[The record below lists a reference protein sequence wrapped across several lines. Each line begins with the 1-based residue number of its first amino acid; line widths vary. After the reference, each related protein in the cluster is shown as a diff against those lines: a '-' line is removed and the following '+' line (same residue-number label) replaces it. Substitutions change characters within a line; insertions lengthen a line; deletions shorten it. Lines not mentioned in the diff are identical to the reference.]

1 MNLFKL
7 VGSVFINNN
16 DANKTIDGTI
26 EKAKELSTKVGKSM
40 QDTGSKM
47 TDLGKK
53 IAPVSLAFAGMV
65 TASVKSASD
74 FQNGM
79 AKMSTLFD
87 TTKISVDDLSK
98 KFLDLSNKTGISA
111 TELAEAGYQA
121 LSAGVDVRDSAKF
134 VETAGQLAKAG
145 FTSTTTSV
153 DVLTTAMNA
162 YGKSAGTAEQI
173 ANKLVRTQNLGK
185 TTVDELGSS
194 MGKIIPTASGMN
206 VSINNLMAGYVSLT
220 KQGIATAEATTYMN
234 SMLNELGDSGTTVG
248 KILKD
253 VTGKSFQELMADGAS
268 MGDVLKIL
276 QDEADASGTNF
287 NELWGSAEA
296 GKASLALLNG
306 GVDEFN
312 ATVETMASNTDDVG
326 DALNK
331 LETPSVKA
339 KKALNQIK
347 NSGIELG
354 TAFLGAVSPVI
365 DKVASGVEKLTS
377 WFNNLPT
384 PIKTV
389 IATTMLIIGAL
400 SPILIIGGKILV
412 LVGNVMNILPTITPV
427 ITAVKTAVSGLF
439 TTLLTN
445 PIGLIVTGIVA
456 LVAGFMHLW
465 HTSES
470 FRNFWIGLW
479 EGIKSAVS
487 TAWEAVKSAVSA
499 GITQIG
505 VVINTAKATILAPFE
520 AVWNGCKTV
529 VTTVWNA
536 ISTIISTVIGVI
548 STIISTKWML
558 ISSIISSVMDGIRSI
573 VSNVWNS
580 ISSAISGVLESI
592 KTTISTA
599 WNTVKDSISTIL
611 GTIKTTVSTIWFNI
625 KTAIYNTV
633 IKIVSDVKGAF
644 DKVKS
649 NVVTPITEAKTK
661 ALQIFDNIKSGIKQK
676 IDGAK
681 DAVKG
686 AVNKMKSFFDFEWKL
701 PHIKLPHISI
711 SGKFSLNP
719 PSVPKFSIAWYKKA
733 MDSPYLFT
741 KPTVFSTPSG
751 LKGAGEAGDEIMYG
765 RNRLMNDIGEA
776 VGSRSG
782 KTESILEMILSVLRE
797 ILEKDSDIYMDGK
810 KLTQE
815 INKNLGLEW

>member
-16 DANKTIDGTI
+16 DANRSIDDMIG
-26 EKAKELSTKVGKSM
+26 KAKDLSTKVGKSM

-53 IAPVSLAFAGMV
+53 IAPVSLAFAGMM

-87 TTKISVDDLSK
+87 TTKTSVDDLSK
-98 KFLDLSNKTGISA
+98 QFLDLSNKTGISA

-134 VETAGQLAKAG
+134 VETAGKLAKAG

-162 YGKSAGTAEQI
+162 YGESAGTAEEI

-206 VSINNLMAGYVSLT
+206 VSIDNLMAGYVSLT

-253 VTGKSFQELMADGAS
+253 KTGKSFQELMADGAS

-312 ATVETMASNTDDVG
+312 ATVETMASDTDDVG
-326 DALNK
+326 DALKK

-354 TAFLGAVSPVI
+354 TAFLSAMLPAING
-365 DKVASGVEKLTS
+365 VAKGVEKVTG
-377 WFNNLPT
+377 WFNKLPT
-384 PIKTV
+384 GVKTV
-389 IATTMLIIGAL
+389 IASVMAFIAVLAPALIV
-400 SPILIIGGKILV
+400 GGKVISS
-412 LVGNVMNILPTITPV
+412 VGKFIEYAPKIVS
-427 ITAVKTAVSGLF
+427 AVKTAMTAVRGFFAILMA
-439 TTLLTN
+439 N
-445 PIGLIVTGIVA
+445 PIGLVIAGIIA
-456 LVAGFMHLW
+456 LIAIFVVLW
-465 HTSES
+465 KRSEK
-470 FRNFWIGLW
+470 FRNFWKSLW
-479 EGIKSAVS
+479 NTVKKVVTTALTATKKIITTLVKAYVKVIKTEFNLIKKVVTTVVKSIKSVVS
-487 TAWEAVKSAVSA
+487 KGFNAVKSAMTKPIKSA
-499 GITQIG
+499 
-505 VVINTAKATILAPFE
+505 
-520 AVWNGCKTV
+520 
-529 VTTVWNA
+529 
-536 ISTIISTVIGVI
+536 
-548 STIISTKWML
+548 
-558 ISSIISSVMDGIRSI
+558 
-573 VSNVWNS
+573 
-580 ISSAISGVLESI
+580 
-592 KTTISTA
+592 
-599 WNTVKDSISTIL
+599 
-611 GTIKTTVSTIWFNI
+611 KTTVVSVFN
-625 KTAIYNTV
+625 
-633 IKIVSDVKGAF
+633 S
-644 DKVKS
+644 
-649 NVVTPITEAKTK
+649 
-661 ALQIFDNIKSGIKQK
+661 IKSGISKAMN
-676 IDGAK
+676 GAK
-681 DAVKG
+681 TAVSNAIK
-686 AVNKMKSFFDFEWKL
+686 AMKSKMKFSWSLPKLKL
-701 PHIKLPHISI
+701 PHIKIT
-711 SGKFSLNP
+711 GKWGLNP
-719 PSVPKFSIAWYKKA
+719 PSYPKFSVSWYRKA
-733 MDSPYLFT
+733 MQTPYMFT
-741 KPTVFSTPSG
+741 QPTVFNTPSG

-765 RNRLMNDIGEA
+765 RQNLMNDIREA
-776 VGSRSG
+776 SGTVYLAEAFEEWMEKMFRLCLQYFPQFGNQQIVMDTGAMVGQLAPKIDKEFGRTIMHKG
-782 KTESILEMILSVLRE
+782 R
-797 ILEKDSDIYMDGK
+797 G
-810 KLTQE
+810 
-815 INKNLGLEW
+815 NK